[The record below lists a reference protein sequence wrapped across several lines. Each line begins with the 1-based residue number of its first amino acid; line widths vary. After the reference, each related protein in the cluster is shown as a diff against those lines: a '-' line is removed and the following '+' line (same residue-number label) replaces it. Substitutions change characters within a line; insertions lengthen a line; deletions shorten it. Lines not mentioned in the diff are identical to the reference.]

1 MSGDPHLTG
10 LQGQQFDLMGRPGAQ
25 YNLITDQRTQVHIST
40 NMPFFEH
47 SADAKLRASGDHA
60 GLFMTGVY
68 VAYLDAN
75 GLAHGVSFLGD
86 FNSTVRHHERH
97 CDGRN
102 SEDSCLRG
110 LQVHINGGEVASPT
124 TTKAAVGKGA
134 ELRLENNACPF
145 STRDGSCKTKATN
158 GGHGLATLVT
168 PSVVIEVGAAFFNN
182 HEVMHKTVHHLDLA
196 LSEYRPSGKPRGLIG
211 QTVELRY
218 DSDGKAIMKGAG
230 CIEGVEDDYIVSGLD
245 LAKLRNSAFNEGSS
259 FSASADGMAADGVKR
274 T

>member
-1 MSGDPHLTG
+1 MR
-10 LQGQQFDLMGRPGAQ
+10 GQQFELMGRPGAQ
-25 YNLITDQRTQVHIST
+25 YNLITDQRAQVHIST
-40 NMPFFEH
+40 NMAFFEH
-47 SADAKLRASGDHA
+47 SADAKLRASGNHA

-75 GLAHGVSFLGD
+75 GLAHVVSFLGD

-102 SEDSCLRG
+102 TEDSCLRG
-110 LQVHINGGEVASPT
+110 LQVLINGGEVASPIMV
-124 TTKAAVGKGA
+124 AAVGEGS
-134 ELRLENNACPF
+134 ELKLQNNDCPF
-145 STRDGSCKTKATN
+145 STRFSCQTKTTN
-158 GGHGLATLVT
+158 GGGGVMGLATLVT
-168 PSVVIEVGAAFFNN
+168 PSLVLEVGAAFMNN
-182 HEVMHKTVHHLDLA
+182 HELNQKTVHHLDLS

-211 QTVELRY
+211 QTVELRH

-245 LAKLRNSAFNEGSS
+245 LAKLSNAAFNEGSS

-274 T
+274 N